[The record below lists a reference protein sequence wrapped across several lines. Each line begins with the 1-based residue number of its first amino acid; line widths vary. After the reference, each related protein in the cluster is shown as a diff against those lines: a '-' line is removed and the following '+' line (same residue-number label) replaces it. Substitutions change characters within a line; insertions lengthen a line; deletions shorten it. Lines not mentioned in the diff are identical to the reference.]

1 MQITTTGFLE
11 AVGDLHSS
19 FINFGHLWC
28 SMSILN
34 FTTSMLGDNGDN
46 DLNSCF
52 RVDYESGKY
61 ALRKEGFNWVLLIGR
76 EKQNPQKKKKKSWVL
91 MEEKVPDVVLS

>member
-1 MQITTTGFLE
+1 
-11 AVGDLHSS
+11 
-19 FINFGHLWC
+19 
-28 SMSILN
+28 
-34 FTTSMLGDNGDN
+34 MLGDNGDN

-76 EKQNPQKKKKKSWVL
+76 EKQNPQKKKKNPEFQWKKRYLTWC
-91 MEEKVPDVVLS
+91 

>member
-1 MQITTTGFLE
+1 
-11 AVGDLHSS
+11 
-19 FINFGHLWC
+19 
-28 SMSILN
+28 MSILN

-61 ALRKEGFNWVLLIGR
+61 VLRKERDLTGYFLIGR
-76 EKQNPQKKKKKSWVL
+76 EKQNPQKKKKKILSSV
-91 MEEKVPDVVLS
+91 EEKVPDGCWVKLKLFHVSKYEGRPE